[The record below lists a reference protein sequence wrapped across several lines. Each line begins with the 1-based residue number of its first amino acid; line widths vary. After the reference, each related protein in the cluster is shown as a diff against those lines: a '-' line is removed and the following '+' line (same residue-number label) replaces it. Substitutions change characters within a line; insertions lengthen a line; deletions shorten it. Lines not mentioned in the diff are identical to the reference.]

1 MFASCFYEGGDSSS
15 STYKAGVGML
25 LEETIQ
31 DSPPIYLSL
40 CKQRE
45 EK

>member
-1 MFASCFYEGGDSSS
+1 MLASCFYEGGDSSS
-15 STYKAGVGML
+15 STYEAGVGML

-31 DSPPIYLSL
+31 DPPPIYLSL
-40 CKQRE
+40 CKQGE